1 MIASDAWKLD
11 SAAPELVESADL
23 AATVNR
29 ALLTLTARE
38 ERAVRLRYFKGASYD
53 EVGDEFGVTK
63 ERARQIIQKAM
74 RKLKH
79 PSRSGKLRAAL
90 YGDLS
95 FRHYFDAEPKTPSEA
110 QEMARQAE
118 ERERSRVY
126 EAERERLLQQRALE
140 MERRAQW
147 QREQEEWLRVERA
160 EREAKRSAR
169 RARYE
174 ELRVGAKHAPAL
186 GSGNIVRVLDKNINI
201 GSSIR
206 MEVGEIWDVGDS
218 WCVTLIN
225 DGYVVSVL

>member
-1 MIASDAWKLD
+1 MVARYPCLEDYDRGNSSVFWAEHIA
-11 SAAPELVESADL
+11 AAAHPC
-23 AATVNR
+23 
-29 ALLTLTARE
+29 
-38 ERAVRLRYFKGASYD
+38 YD
-53 EVGDEFGVTK
+53 EYNATEIVPQVRTPAEIKADASVAEARYQAHRERVRA
-63 ERARQIIQKAM
+63 EEEIARAYRARV
-74 RKLKH
+74 
-79 PSRSGKLRAAL
+79 AAEHAKKQ
-90 YGDLS
+90 
-95 FRHYFDAEPKTPSEA
+95 F
-110 QEMARQAE
+110 ARQAE

>member
-1 MIASDAWKLD
+1 MALASDAWKLD

-110 QEMARQAE
+110 QEMARQLRELQEHIENTKRRKARE
-118 ERERSRVY
+118 EAANAWLRRSRDKFYAHVWVKQHPTMGEGRCLIRIVRIVAATTDGEMIIMRPG
-126 EAERERLLQQRALE
+126 EAWLVD
-140 MERRAQW
+140 
-147 QREQEEWLRVERA
+147 EQHRDDLV
-160 EREAKRSAR
+160 
-169 RARYE
+169 
-174 ELRVGAKHAPAL
+174 AL
-186 GSGNIVRVLDKNINI
+186 GYAVID
-201 GSSIR
+201 
-206 MEVGEIWDVGDS
+206 
-218 WCVTLIN
+218 
-225 DGYVVSVL
+225 